1 MLRSDELH
9 QRAPPT
15 ISTRTPSAGEKLLP
29 TRTWGVGR
37 PNRAGWA
44 RLKAGCPFHKSEKK
58 ESFGVRLTDGYW
70 HCFACDVGGS
80 IVDFVMRRYG
90 LSFKAATDDYLG
102 AWDDH
107 APNKRLPT
115 VPQSCLVL
123 DYVVEGVPQRAE
135 IRDEPRNDLQRT
147 RRFYHEAAVRLRELR
162 EGASE
167 VVPDETEAQW
177 GILAASWELIQ
188 MEVGR

>member
-1 MLRSDELH
+1 MNPTSE
-9 QRAPPT
+9 RA
-15 ISTRTPSAGEKLLP
+15 RRFRRELLP
-29 TRTWGVGR
+29 PAKSFYQRELGELGR

-44 RLKAGCPFHKSEKK
+44 KPKVGCPFHKSEKK

-107 APNKRLPT
+107 APNKRSHRPTELPR
-115 VPQSCLVL
+115 SGL
-123 DYVVEGVPQRAE
+123 
-135 IRDEPRNDLQRT
+135 
-147 RRFYHEAAVRLRELR
+147 RR
-162 EGASE
+162 
-167 VVPDETEAQW
+167 
-177 GILAASWELIQ
+177 
-188 MEVGR
+188 